1 MPRKSADERFW
12 EKVNKNGLVPQH
24 APELGPCWIWEAT
37 TNQKG
42 YGQFWDSGKLHLA
55 HRWIFQKC
63 EGTLPASIE
72 LDHQCFVPGCVRLT
86 HLRPATRHQNQQNRH
101 GANRQSR
108 SRERNVYQSGPSWL
122 VQMTKNG
129 TYHYIGR
136 YATKEEAVT
145 AAVEARKRLG
155 IFA

>member
-1 MPRKSADERFW
+1 MPRKSVDERFW
-12 EKVNKNGLVPQH
+12 EKVNTNGPVPQR

-42 YGQFWDSGKLHLA
+42 YGQFWDSGKLHSA
-55 HRWIFQKC
+55 HRWIFQRHK
-63 EGTLPASIE
+63 GDLPSRIE
-72 LDHQCFVPGCVRLT
+72 LDHRCFIHECVRLT
-86 HLRPATRHQNQQNRH
+86 HLRPATRYQNQQNRR

-108 SRERNVYQSGPSWL
+108 SKERNVYHSGPSWL

-129 TYHYIGR
+129 KYHYIGR
-136 YATKEEAVT
+136 YATKDEAI
-145 AAVEARKRLG
+145 AAAAEARNRLG